1 MASVIRGDDNFDS
14 SSTGPS
20 TTYNDVGTYALLYKQ
35 SDGVAEGSTHAG
47 SGLFPFGFMQLPITA
62 DDLSAVELTRG
73 GTAVSGTWRAMG
85 RANWFPSITNRYR
98 ATLYVR
104 IS

>member
-20 TTYNDVGTYALLYKQ
+20 TTAGAVGTYAMLVRTTA
-35 SDGVAEGSTHAG
+35 STISAGSTYAG
-47 SGLFPFGFMQLPITA
+47 SGLKYSGFRVGYGAWYEAYGP
-62 DDLSAVELTRG
+62 
-73 GTAVSGTWRAMG
+73 GTVGSTVSGTWRAMG
-85 RANWFPSITNRYR
+85 TTNNNSGVHPVN
-98 ATLYVR
+98 TFVR